1 MNIEAIV
8 IRKVPIREHDQLV
21 VLYSESMGKMA
32 ASARGSLRAHSTQ
45 ALAIDEGNRISCELV
60 DGKSGPIMTGAQASR
75 SFSHIKGSPL
85 RWAAAQFFLQAVDA
99 IVYEAQ
105 PDAHLWGCLCS
116 VLGELDAARDEHVL
130 TLFRQGQ
137 GAMLDAFGYGTQ
149 DDATIASQVVSRSKM
164 DEQFEAIAQRR
175 LSSLDLF
182 YDVAARVYS

>member
-1 MNIEAIV
+1 
-8 IRKVPIREHDQLV
+8 
-21 VLYSESMGKMA
+21 
-32 ASARGSLRAHSTQ
+32 
-45 ALAIDEGNRISCELV
+45 
-60 DGKSGPIMTGAQASR
+60 
-75 SFSHIKGSPL
+75 
-85 RWAAAQFFLQAVDA
+85 
-99 IVYEAQ
+99 
-105 PDAHLWGCLCS
+105 
-116 VLGELDAARDEHVL
+116 LGELDAARDEHVL